1 MLLTDS
7 KIRAA
12 KPAERTYR
20 IADGHGLY
28 LEVLPSGTKTF
39 RLRYYF
45 PAGKR
50 RWSNLGPYPQVK
62 LADAR
67 GQRDR
72 YRETIRQ
79 GEDPEPERKP
89 RRAPAQASPKPP
101 TLGPAVRDP
110 GLVAT
115 VCDHYLLFRKRDGA
129 NQRTLVKLE
138 RHLETVKAG
147 IGDRQ
152 ITDISGPDILAL
164 VRPIEEAGKVE
175 TAHEVRSRCSQLFR
189 FAIAEG
195 RATADPARAVTFAMA
210 KRKRGS
216 FQAITDP
223 ERVGAMLKAIRRTDR
238 ATDQVKTALLL
249 SAYLFPRSSELRGMR
264 WNEIDWNAGLWEI
277 PAERM
282 KMKRPHLVPLSPQA
296 KAILEG
302 IRPITGHAE
311 LVLCSPNDSSRPI
324 SSTIMKTCLTKV
336 GFSDHTQ
343 HGFRT
348 TFSTNM
354 NEMGWNSDWIEK
366 QLAHETTQKVRAAY
380 NRAEYLADRIRMVHA
395 YGEWLTKLEKS

>member
-12 KPAERTYR
+12 KPAARTYR
-20 IADGHGLY
+20 IKDGHGLY

-39 RLRYYF
+39 RLRYYS
-45 PAGKR
+45 PTSGKR
-50 RWSNLGPYPQVK
+50 RWANLGRYPWTK
-62 LADAR
+62 LSEAR
-67 GQRDR
+67 WRRED
-72 YRETIRQ
+72 YREAIRR
-79 GEDPEPERKP
+79 GEDPQPKRKP
-89 RRAPAQASPKPP
+89 RRDPATKIEADAENPC
-101 TLGPAVRDP
+101 
-110 GLVAT
+110 LVSM
-115 VCDHYLLFRKRDGA
+115 VCEDYLKFRKRDGA
-129 NQRTLVKLE
+129 NHRTLAKLE
-138 RHLETVKAG
+138 RHLDMVKSAL
-147 IGDRQ
+147 GDRQ
-152 ITDISGPDILAL
+152 IAEVTGPDILAL
-164 VRPIEEAGKVE
+164 VRPIEESGRVE

-264 WNEIDWNAGLWEI
+264 WDEIDWNAGLWEI

-296 KAILEG
+296 KTILEA

-324 SSTIMKTCLTKV
+324 SSTTMKTCLTKI

-380 NRAEYLADRIRMVHA
+380 NRAEYLDDRIRMVHA
-395 YGEWLTKLEKS
+395 YGAWLTKLEKS